1 MAKSRPH
8 WRQVRWR
15 SGSSTASERAGRAPT
30 GQRAESV
37 AQQQGLARSVGARD
51 GHEGPGRHIRALT
64 PRLSPP
70 RTLPER
76 RPPRQRRGRGRCRS
90 RGRQER
96 AHRSLRNRA
105 DAVSHKRP
113 QPHCCC
119 WYSSTRTKP
128 TRRTGTRP
136 VSRFLHFYVTADRP
150 PRSPSR
156 SASVSRRRRVDRPRA
171 AQAAATT
178 PLRQAPL
185 PGDARGRRL
194 RPPAPPQPSA
204 GPHPRHLRLAR
215 RAPQPTADRPDR
227 SGFIM
232 PTSLRR
238 GMSRM
243 LLKLR

>member
-76 RPPRQRRGRGRCRS
+76 RPPRQRPGCGRCRS

-136 VSRFLHFYVTADRP
+136 VSRFLHFYVTADTVEVGIAVPDRLRAGRCAASPPSSPRRP
-150 PRSPSR
+150 AQFAGASARGSILSTAPASWSVVTYSRPSGPCFTSR
-156 SASVSRRRRVDRPRA
+156 MRWLSSVS
-171 AQAAATT
+171 
-178 PLRQAPL
+178 
-185 PGDARGRRL
+185 
-194 RPPAPPQPSA
+194 
-204 GPHPRHLRLAR
+204 
-215 RAPQPTADRPDR
+215 
-227 SGFIM
+227 SGM
-232 PTSLRR
+232 
-238 GMSRM
+238 
-243 LLKLR
+243 